1 MFVNN
6 AKMITA
12 NFSPEDIDEII
23 ARSNYQQKGD
33 VGLMMEKVNGK
44 GRENQRKRAI
54 EGGKLKPGELLKPLI
69 MALTGDSMEF
79 GFPYLW
85 FTRLSWGVLREVKK
99 VCDPI
104 LRRLHGPTY
113 FDDESQ
119 LPNIASMILQEFCHD
134 PEGDGRQ
141 LMILA
146 GGAFESILTEKGLSD
161 ETVQRF
167 SELSGLGIRSD
178 TDLINESHDRWHERD
193 DMIPAE
199 DCNWMDCGWSPD
211 WELGVDEEDDDEE
224 DDDNES

>member
-1 MFVNN
+1 
-6 AKMITA
+6 MITA

-23 ARSNYQQKGD
+23 SRSNYQHKGD

-44 GRENQRKRAI
+44 NRTQQRKKAT
-54 EGGKLKPGELLKPLI
+54 EGVKVKPGELLKPLM
-69 MALTGDSMEF
+69 MALTGETIES

-85 FTRLSWGVLREVKK
+85 LTRSSWGIMRGLKK
-99 VCDPI
+99 ACDPI

-113 FDDESQ
+113 LDDESQ
-119 LPNIASMILQEFCHD
+119 LPTIAALILQEFCND
-134 PEGDGRQ
+134 PEGNGRQ
-141 LMILA
+141 LMLLA
-146 GGAFESILTEKGLSD
+146 AGAFDFMLTEKGLGD
-161 ETVQRF
+161 ETVRRF
-167 SELSGLGIRSD
+167 SELYGLRIKSD

-211 WELGVDEEDDDEE
+211 WELGNDEE